1 MDPYIM
7 NIILYLN
14 LNFNDLQ
21 STGFEDMLNIP
32 NADEK
37 KEKVELICYQIMLL
51 TWLNF
56 SAQLY
61 KRGSLVPIELFKML
75 NQSMCNVIH
84 SKSFMTNNVYKIV
97 IICNYYL
104 IV

>member
-51 TWLNF
+51 T
-56 SAQLY
+56 
-61 KRGSLVPIELFKML
+61 
-75 NQSMCNVIH
+75 
-84 SKSFMTNNVYKIV
+84 
-97 IICNYYL
+97 
-104 IV
+104 